1 MKLWYLLR
9 FGLAR
14 LTFILL
20 RLPVS
25 RFEKEVS
32 GIWSSNPADRQR
44 LLDAIL
50 LKVKPRGADGH
61 VVSSIE
67 EVSKQK
73 PLTKGT
79 FREAANS
86 GQNESAGFSRHTA
99 GTTGEPTSI
108 VLSREELARMLAV
121 RAYCYRKHGLRLG
134 QREARIWGR
143 AANTLGAKVR
153 DLLLNRQV
161 FYPAEG
167 DVEATVARL
176 VSWRPEYV
184 YGYTSLILEA
194 AQVIKNKGFKPTGI
208 KAVVCTAEAIL
219 PAQKRYIS
227 EAFRAPVIEEYG
239 STEFDIIAFECAGGH
254 MHLVNPWLWVESE
267 NGEVMVTDVSRQS
280 QSLVRYQLGDT
291 LTVLD
296 TGCELLGDTK
306 TIDELRGRTAQQFAY
321 LTVDHKFHAVV
332 FGRALD
338 AYMNAFDECFK
349 FTVSQS
355 ELGSFQ
361 LFVSIEPS
369 RGADHLKEWVNL
381 ELRSQLN
388 VQQNLIMTVVVGE
401 AFMRKGKHTYFF
413 LDMDFNDCGK

>member
-86 GQNESAGFSRHTA
+86 GQNKSAGFSRHTA

-143 AANTLGAKVR
+143 AANTFGAKVR

-194 AQVIKNKGFKPTGI
+194 AQVIKNKGLKPTGI

-254 MHLVNPWLWVESE
+254 MHLVNPWLWVESD
-267 NGEVMVTDVSRQS
+267 NIDVLITDVFRKS
-280 QSLVRYQLGDT
+280 QNLVRYQLGDS
-291 LTVLD
+291 LKMLVCD
-296 TGCELLGDTK
+296 CEQLGDTK
-306 TIDELRGRTAQQFAY
+306 IIEELRGRSAKQFAF
-321 LTVDHKFHAVV
+321 LGPDMKFHAVV
-332 FGRALD
+332 FGRLID
-338 AYMNAFDECFK
+338 KYMNE
-349 FTVSQS
+349 
-355 ELGSFQ
+355 
-361 LFVSIEPS
+361 
-369 RGADHLKEWVNL
+369 
-381 ELRSQLN
+381 
-388 VQQNLIMTVVVGE
+388 
-401 AFMRKGKHTYFF
+401 
-413 LDMDFNDCGK
+413 FNDCFNFYIRQLDIYTFEIFLSRRPERGGEYFSVWLKKEMINYFNIPEDLGFSVRAIIGGGRFNKSKNTYFELMFIN

>member
-86 GQNESAGFSRHTA
+86 GQNKSAGFSRHTA

-239 STEFDIIAFECAGGH
+239 STEFDIIAFECSGGH
-254 MHLVNPWLWVESE
+254 MHLVNPWLWVESD
-267 NGEVMVTDVSRQS
+267 NNSVLITDVFRRS
-280 QSLVRYQLGDT
+280 QGLVRYQLGDD
-291 LTVLD
+291 LKLLSCD
-296 TGCELLGDTK
+296 CEELGDSK
-306 TIDELRGRTAQQFAY
+306 IIDELRGRSAHQFAF
-321 LTVDHKFHAVV
+321 LGPDMKFHAVV
-332 FGRALD
+332 FGRLIDRYMDEFDDCFNFYIRQLD
-338 AYMNAFDECFK
+338 LCAFEIFLSRRPNRGGEYFSDWLKKEMINYFNI
-349 FTVSQS
+349 S
-355 ELGSFQ
+355 EGFSFSIHAKIDSGRFHGS
-361 LFVSIEPS
+361 
-369 RGADHLKEWVNL
+369 KN
-381 ELRSQLN
+381 
-388 VQQNLIMTVVVGE
+388 
-401 AFMRKGKHTYFF
+401 TYFELMF
-413 LDMDFNDCGK
+413 

>member
-25 RFEKEVS
+25 RFEKDVS
-32 GIWSSNPADRQR
+32 DIWSSNPADRQR
-44 LLDAIL
+44 LLDASL
-50 LKVKPRGADGH
+50 LKVRPRGADGH

-73 PLTKGT
+73 PLTKST

-86 GQNESAGFSRHTA
+86 GQNKSGGFSRHTA

-143 AANTLGAKVR
+143 AANTFGAKVR

-194 AQVIKNKGFKPTGI
+194 AQVIKNKGLKPTGI

-254 MHLVNPWLWVESE
+254 MHLVNPWLWVESD
-267 NGEVMVTDVSRQS
+267 NIDVLITDVFRKS
-280 QSLVRYQLGDT
+280 QNLVRYQLGDS
-291 LTVLD
+291 LKMLVCD
-296 TGCELLGDTK
+296 CEQLGDTK
-306 TIDELRGRTAQQFAY
+306 IIEELRGRSAKQFAF
-321 LTVDHKFHAVV
+321 LGPDMKFHAVV
-332 FGRALD
+332 FGRLID
-338 AYMNAFDECFK
+338 KYMNE
-349 FTVSQS
+349 
-355 ELGSFQ
+355 
-361 LFVSIEPS
+361 
-369 RGADHLKEWVNL
+369 
-381 ELRSQLN
+381 
-388 VQQNLIMTVVVGE
+388 
-401 AFMRKGKHTYFF
+401 
-413 LDMDFNDCGK
+413 FNDCFNFYIRQLDIYTFEIFLSRRPERGGEYFSVWLKKEMINYFNIPEDLGFSVRAIIDGGRFNKSKNTYFELMFIN